1 MMTDDAVLLAYVD
14 GDLPPDELR
23 SVEDRIRTSSEITE
37 KVALLRAS
45 QVDFADAF
53 AHQSLPPVP
62 ESLIVKID
70 AMTRAHGAQG
80 IPASANDASAN
91 PAGANVLLAR
101 SRLRG
106 VPVWLAAACVA
117 CAFAC
122 GLFLRLGPL
131 SNPGLSAMGGSPL
144 ASMSAGAGQT
154 WVAAAAGYQK
164 LYTRET
170 VEYNEEDPAVVS
182 ETIADIRQQDR
193 LEIRVPDLSGAG
205 LKFKWIQRL
214 SFNNKPLVQIV
225 YLPQKG
231 PPIALCVVKDVKPD
245 QPVTTKTVD
254 AMNVVTWRQAEL
266 SYALIGT
273 PEGVDMDALGR
284 QISNR
289 EMSQLF
295 SEARRTL
302 LAVAE

>member
-1 MMTDDAVLLAYVD
+1 MD

-23 SVEDRIRTSSEITE
+23 SVEDRIRTSSELAE

-62 ESLIVKID
+62 ESLILKID
-70 AMTRAHGAQG
+70 AITRAHRAQG
-80 IPASANDASAN
+80 IPASANDALAN
-91 PAGANVLLAR
+91 PAGARHVLLAR

-117 CAFAC
+117 GAFAG

-144 ASMSAGAGQT
+144 ASMSAGPGQT
-154 WVAAAAGYQK
+154 WVAAATGYQK

-170 VEYNEEDPAVVS
+170 VAYNEEDPAVVS
-182 ETIADIRQQDR
+182 ATIADIRHDDR
-193 LEIRVPDLSGAG
+193 LDIRVPDLSGAG

-231 PPIALCVVKDVKPD
+231 PPIALCVVKDVRPD

-289 EMSQLF
+289 EMSQLY
-295 SEARRTL
+295 SEARHTL
-302 LAVAE
+302 LAMAE